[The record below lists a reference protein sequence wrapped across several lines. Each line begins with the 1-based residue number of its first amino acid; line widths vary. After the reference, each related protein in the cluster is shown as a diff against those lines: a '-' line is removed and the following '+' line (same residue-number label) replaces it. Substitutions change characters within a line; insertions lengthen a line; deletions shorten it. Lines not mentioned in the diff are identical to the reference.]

1 MHEQASQH
9 VSNPRREFPWQTY
22 WFYGFSP
29 KLVIMIHHG
38 QIWQDRL
45 LGEEVAKQFA
55 AVRTKGELWLLIPPK
70 RNKKRRENISI
81 HLSVHPS
88 IPVSSG
94 VLFPGVS
101 IWIYEF
107 VTDGSGTMEWLCCFV
122 KDRVCA
128 GIIDRLV
135 CVQQRKELID
145 KPLVHMCGVSFF
157 LLTTSEHLILASES
171 QDIR

>member
-1 MHEQASQH
+1 
-9 VSNPRREFPWQTY
+9 
-22 WFYGFSP
+22 
-29 KLVIMIHHG
+29 
-38 QIWQDRL
+38 
-45 LGEEVAKQFA
+45 
-55 AVRTKGELWLLIPPK
+55 
-70 RNKKRRENISI
+70 
-81 HLSVHPS
+81 
-88 IPVSSG
+88 
-94 VLFPGVS
+94 
-101 IWIYEF
+101 
-107 VTDGSGTMEWLCCFV
+107 MEWLCCFV